1 MRWAWLGAALAAA
14 IAVPGL
20 AQTFVDVTDAA
31 GIDYVQ
37 FRRSDA
43 TPAAMQSYKTGG
55 VAAGDYDGDGLVDL
69 YVTRLD
75 DSDILYRNRGDGTFA
90 DATDE
95 AFGPAHLAD
104 VQSNGAAWGD
114 IDNDGDLDL
123 YVTSLFSDRFH
134 LFVNDG
140 AGSFSEEAVERGAA
154 TEGEDL
160 HFGFSATFGDYDLD
174 GYLDLHT
181 TEWRFLRQMTVGAQS
196 NARLLRNRGADAPGT
211 FEDVTRHAG
220 VSQHRIIAVNP
231 LAEGQTLTSTFA
243 LLDDDLYP
251 ELVIAGD
258 HQTSQLY
265 WNLGNGRF
273 LDGTVGARVGTDEYG
288 MGSAVGDYDGDG
300 LLDWFV
306 SAIYEEGVPYRDGNR
321 LYRNLGRGFFE
332 DATDAAG
339 VRDGS
344 WGWGT
349 TFLDYDNDGDL
360 DLVLATG
367 VDYAAEVPYTA
378 NTTGFADDPMRLW
391 RNDGSGRFTEVAQ
404 QEGLLATAVGTGLA
418 AFDLEPDGDLDL
430 LVVHNSGRPVLYRND
445 TSRAG
450 CAGPNRWLQ
459 LRLEGRVAN
468 RQGVG
473 ARITVTPRA
482 AEPERRLVR
491 VLGGANN
498 YLSQNEALLHV
509 GLGPG
514 LERVA
519 VVEIEW
525 PGGTRQTLL
534 DVATNQRLAVVEPA
548 PSAR

>member
-37 FRRSDA
+37 FRRSHA

-90 DATDE
+90 EVTAE
-95 AFGPAHLAD
+95 AFGTAHLAE

-123 YVTSLFSDRFH
+123 YVTSLFSHRFH

-231 LAEGQTLTSTFA
+231 LAEGQTLTSSFV

-367 VDYAAEVPYTA
+367 VDYATEVPYTA

-391 RNDGSGRFTEVAQ
+391 RNDGGGRFTEVAA

-430 LVVHNSGRPVLYRND
+430 LVVHNSGRPVLYRNE
-445 TSRAG
+445 TNRAG
-450 CAGPNRWLQ
+450 RGGPNRWLQ
-459 LRLEGRVAN
+459 LKLEGRAAN

-482 AEPERRLVR
+482 AEPEQRVVR

-498 YLSQNEALLHV
+498 YLGQNEALVHL

-519 VVEIEW
+519 TVAIEW
-525 PGGTRQTLL
+525 PGGTRQTLH
-534 DVATNQRLAVVEPA
+534 DVAVNQRLAVSEP
-548 PSAR
+548 

>member
-1 MRWAWLGAALAAA
+1 MRRAWLGAALAAA
-14 IAVPGL
+14 VVVPGP
-20 AQTFVDVTDAA
+20 AQTFVDLTDTA

-43 TPAAMQSYKTGG
+43 IPAAMQSYKTGG

-90 DATDE
+90 DVTAE
-95 AFGPAHLAD
+95 AFGPRHLAA

-123 YVTSLFSDRFH
+123 YVTSLFSHRFH

-196 NARLLRNRGADAPGT
+196 NARLLRNRGAAAPGH

-243 LLDDDLYP
+243 LLDDDLFP

-391 RNDGSGRFTEVAQ
+391 RNEGSGRFTEVAQ

-445 TSRAG
+445 TNRAG
-450 CAGPNRWLQ
+450 RAGPNRWLQ
-459 LRLEGRVAN
+459 LRLEGRAAN

-473 ARITVTPRA
+473 ARITVTPSA

-491 VLGGANN
+491 VLGGGNN
-498 YLSQNEALLHV
+498 YLGQNEALLHV

-519 VVEIEW
+519 AVDIEW
-525 PGGTRQTLL
+525 PGGTRQTLR
-534 DVATNQRLAVVEPA
+534 DVAVNQRLAVSEP
-548 PSAR
+548 

>member
-1 MRWAWLGAALAAA
+1 VAAA
-14 IAVPGL
+14 IAVPGP
-20 AQTFVDVTDAA
+20 AQTFVDVTDTA

-37 FRRSDA
+37 FRRADA
-43 TPAAMQSYKTGG
+43 TPTAMQSYKTGG

-90 DATDE
+90 DVTDA

-123 YVTSLFSDRFH
+123 YVTSLFSHRFH

-140 AGSFSEEAVERGAA
+140 AGSFSEEAVARGAA

-231 LAEGQTLTSTFA
+231 LAEGQTLTSSFA

-378 NTTGFADDPMRLW
+378 NTTGFAADPMRLW
-391 RNDGSGRFTEVAQ
+391 RNDGSGRFTEGAQ

-430 LVVHNSGRPVLYRND
+430 LVVHNSGRPGLYRND
-445 TSRAG
+445 TNRAG
-450 CAGPNRWLQ
+450 RAGPNRWLQ
-459 LRLEGRVAN
+459 LRLEGRAAN

-498 YLSQNEALLHV
+498 YLGQNEALLHV
-509 GLGPG
+509 GLGRG
-514 LERVA
+514 LDTVA
-519 VVEIEW
+519 VVAIEW
-525 PGGTRQTLL
+525 PSGTRQTLR
-534 DVATNQRLAVVEPA
+534 DVAVNQRLAVSEP
-548 PSAR
+548 

>member
-1 MRWAWLGAALAAA
+1 MRWAWLGAALVAAVV
-14 IAVPGL
+14 VPAP
-20 AQTFVDVTDAA
+20 AQTFVDVTDTA

-55 VAAGDYDGDGLVDL
+55 VAAGDYDGDGRVDL

-90 DATDE
+90 DVTAA

-123 YVTSLFSDRFH
+123 YVTSLFSHRFH

-140 AGSFSEEAVERGAA
+140 AGSFSEEAVARGAA

-174 GYLDLHT
+174 GHLDLHT

-196 NARLLRNRGADAPGT
+196 NARLLRNRGAAAPGH

-231 LAEGQTLTSTFA
+231 LAEGQSLTSTFA
-243 LLDDDLYP
+243 LLDEDLYP

-306 SAIYEEGVPYRDGNR
+306 SAIYEKGVPYRDGNR

-418 AFDLEPDGDLDL
+418 ALDLEPDGDLDL

-445 TSRAG
+445 TNRAG
-450 CAGPNRWLQ
+450 RAGPNRWLQ
-459 LRLEGRVAN
+459 LRLEGRAAN

-473 ARITVTPRA
+473 ARITVTARA
-482 AEPERRLVR
+482 AAPERRLVR

-498 YLSQNEALLHV
+498 YLGQNEAIAHF

-514 LERVA
+514 LETVA
-519 VVEIEW
+519 AVAIEW
-525 PGGTRQTLL
+525 PSGTRQTLR
-534 DVATNQRLAVVEPA
+534 DVAVNQRLAVVEP
-548 PSAR
+548 

>member
-1 MRWAWLGAALAAA
+1 MAAA

-90 DATDE
+90 DVTAA
-95 AFGPAHLAD
+95 AFGPAHLAA

-123 YVTSLFSDRFH
+123 YVTSLFSHRFH

-140 AGSFSEEAVERGAA
+140 AGSFSEEGVERGAA

-445 TSRAG
+445 TNRAG
-450 CAGPNRWLQ
+450 RVGPNRWLQ
-459 LRLEGRVAN
+459 LRLEGRAAN

-473 ARITVTPRA
+473 ARITVTPSA

-498 YLSQNEALLHV
+498 YLGQNEALLHV

-525 PGGTRQTLL
+525 PGGNSQILR
-534 DVATNQRLAVVEPA
+534 DVATNQRLTVSEPV
-548 PSAR
+548 PPAR